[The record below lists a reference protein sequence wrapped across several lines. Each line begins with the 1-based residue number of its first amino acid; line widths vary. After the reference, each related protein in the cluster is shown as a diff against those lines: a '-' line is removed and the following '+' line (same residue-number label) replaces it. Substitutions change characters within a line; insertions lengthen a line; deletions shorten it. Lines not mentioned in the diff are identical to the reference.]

1 MVFVAEAGEEFVKTN
16 YKNILCCTTG
26 HDGVSFGYTA
36 VDERSG
42 KVSCHVFQSLDL
54 DEVCLLDRELV
65 CMCVCVF
72 MLL

>member
-36 VDERSG
+36 IDERSG
-42 KVSCHVFQSLDL
+42 KCSCHVFQSLDL
-54 DEVCLLDRELV
+54 DEVCCLDMEPV
-65 CMCVCVF
+65 SVY
-72 MLL
+72 ML